1 MATLTF
7 SKIKI
12 TNPYRSKENILT
24 IHSPKSCSIKIA
36 NTISIDTGITIS
48 LPRKSTAHLT
58 TKFKGQKIKEIVGPT
73 KQRLWLT
80 LLNES
85 YFEKHKINKGD
96 IIGYLIITPSN
107 LKIKYEKKRKPP
119 VKTRKLPINSL
130 PKEWSKDWKAYWTKK
145 KRQTGSF
152 LSRYDFAYGG
162 RDTVNQV
169 GKIAPGI
176 INKATSDINKIAKDR
191 IDQVIK
197 SDGAE
202 VERIAPKIIR
212 GAIEEVY
219 KTPFR
224 LLGNLGKNSSRK

>member
-7 SKIKI
+7 SKNKIKI
-12 TNPYRSKENILT
+12 PYRSKENILT

-36 NTISIDTGITIS
+36 NTISIDTGIIIS

-107 LKIKYEKKRKPP
+107 LKIKYEKK
-119 VKTRKLPINSL
+119 
-130 PKEWSKDWKAYWTKK
+130 
-145 KRQTGSF
+145 
-152 LSRYDFAYGG
+152 
-162 RDTVNQV
+162 
-169 GKIAPGI
+169 
-176 INKATSDINKIAKDR
+176 
-191 IDQVIK
+191 
-197 SDGAE
+197 
-202 VERIAPKIIR
+202 
-212 GAIEEVY
+212 
-219 KTPFR
+219 
-224 LLGNLGKNSSRK
+224 